1 MDDHEMNE
9 QPKPN
14 NPDLWDLRQHII
26 NRMMSA
32 AAPDYLQAYSVALVN
47 VTTAIE
53 VSGRRRNME
62 PKSRTINF

>member
-14 NPDLWDLRQHII
+14 NPDLRDLRQHII
-26 NRMMSA
+26 NRMMNA
-32 AAPDYLQAYSVALVN
+32 TGPDYLQAYSVALVN

-53 VSGRRRNME
+53 VSGRSRNM
-62 PKSRTINF
+62 